1 MSKPARPKKVAT
13 HLERNGFMLI
23 RQRGSHAHYRHPDGR
38 WTTLPMHNRDLPVGT
53 LRAIFKRAELSIED
67 F

>member
-1 MSKPARPKKVAT
+1 MPKPARPKKVVK
-13 HLERNGFMLI
+13 HLVRNGFMLI

-38 WTTLPMHNRDLPVGT
+38 WTTVPMHNRDLPAGT
-53 LRAIFKRAELSIED
+53 LRAIFKRTEPPIED